1 MNKDKVMAKPIFA
14 AVPLSAA
21 GAPCAPRQPAHPR
34 GVALVFH
41 ALLSLFSSCSS
52 LRAVCA
58 LLLLAALAMPK
69 AGAGY
74 SVMGNDRIL
83 LMNNDKKLL
92 ANIKDQSY
100 YDTSISSNTY
110 WVHDTT
116 AAPVLTKYLLPGVW
130 HTMYKKDGTRLW
142 HLEECRAGSGT
153 VLTSTRNYIPW
164 TTTAISI
171 VDGITNNI
179 PVTTDGAKM
188 IGSVVMRNT
197 KDSCIYSPYYE
208 EGIGTLYFDTV
219 NAFKATLTDKLA
231 VEFATNVTDEAAA
244 NGATFASVSN
254 NYEDVLWEPLRVDVM
269 TVVNKQEPTMLETDV
284 EEIALQSSAGAD
296 GLFYRIRK
304 RINYHKPIRFR
315 IRRLTVATG
324 TADAAGL
331 ILVDNII
338 ASYPPMTA
346 EINRYGNDYD
356 EELSGASVM
365 GCTGDFDSAF
375 HSYLG
380 KAMQSS
386 VWISFQ
392 TNNSQAKA
400 VVLSDLKLNYRW
412 RYLNQ
417 IIGPWKQIGFNPAS
431 INSSS
436 MSTSNVVANSGIPLT
451 DGVGDIEYYF
461 TAKISA
467 PFYSVKDY
475 ALGVGY
481 GSGWTEEITAITNRA
496 NYAEETPAGGHDYF
510 VRIREGESDFEWVKM
525 VAYLSEWDDDGETNI
540 WHDVSANMELVS
552 DHCWRYNYYVPT
564 NHIGR
569 ELRVHFLGKSLV
581 TNDVPFTFT
590 EQTNEWWSAATS
602 VPYLPFTVSC
612 GSQYAGQDLTC
623 VLDDASTHLMFEFND
638 HKNAFSVSHATYQ
651 NFNTWTDSLGGFR
664 GTSKWNDPT
673 NAVDAAGVSDSKQR
687 YEASMSTWDLAD
699 FEGPSEMFDVDDTD
713 EGFPRGEPFSGSRR
727 TPDGWTAENGMFVD
741 SVRTAPHGMS
751 LQMLGRGLGSLAYGG
766 TAVDGVD
773 EVSFTAFIAQQPS
786 YNGFLTYLGGGTN
799 QNYGISAKLTMSQLA
814 YVANKNPL
822 DMSPLHPSVSLVGYH
837 RNGRGCYEL
846 RFTRGSDTSLIAAI
860 YKWQPGANGLTATL
874 LCSNTLANAAT
885 DARGWPGASGGENWK
900 QYTGWSNYLVPNKT
914 GENAKNDWT
923 CAYFSLKTLNS
934 GIVHLEA
941 GISSEHNDKTL
952 SADAASLKKILIY
965 EDASPGQL
973 TKGTYG
979 IGSAGCTGGFG
990 YITIHEVQNTDITWN
1005 TPNIKLTGEGEGVHI
1020 FNGDWDYIPSLW
1032 RELGDSDHFSSGFSS
1047 VKPASQTLK
1056 LELADGGTTFWEDTG
1071 LEQVIDSYTT
1081 NYFKFLPR
1089 ATGPKQLRLRTG
1101 GDAWDDYGTDV
1112 VVDDVQVSAWT
1123 APNIESL
1130 NAKDYEWAY
1139 TRAVVEPAFDTPDK
1153 SFYSLPVGTNGFV
1166 VVFTNATGAIK
1177 IRPRGDLEIDR
1188 ILVVGGGGSGG
1199 NVIGSGGGGGQVVE
1213 RTFAEPI
1220 KVSAGTA
1227 IELSVGKGGGY
1238 DGGNNTSDGK
1248 AGGQS
1253 YIKLNNVNYSAN
1265 GGGAGLGNGDRASR
1279 AGGSSGSNAGGKGG
1293 YGRCG
1298 GGAGAGGPGGD
1309 YEPGNTTAGGGT
1321 KAGETATAAFNAIGG
1336 EGGEGVISDI
1346 TGSDVYYGGG
1356 GGGGVGWT
1364 KTQNSYGGI
1373 GGLGGGGNGGD
1384 SYSSGNAGTATAEPG
1399 TDGLGGGGG
1408 GGGGKNNNADKAA
1421 RGQKGGTGCVIIRV
1435 KTGCKMTTFQPARAV
1450 AEPEGGYDISWYP
1463 VQLRSPYL
1471 EKGIGLVSV
1480 NYMEADANAEIS
1492 LQICTNNISGSG
1504 YTTVRMQEPPGSENW
1519 NTLTNWVF
1527 RNLNKSGTLT
1537 YYLSCR
1543 EPVQGLL
1550 RLVVPTNVVAAATS
1564 KPLGQRDPDYGKIS
1578 LTQVYCYDEPALDN
1592 RSWWGWN
1599 IHTEGWNTDNKD
1611 YAYLTDSPNGL
1622 SGILNFSALK
1632 TDNTSAAAKGID
1644 LSDPKK
1650 EAEYKQNNSFLQS
1663 PALTNGIG
1671 QVSFR
1676 ARLFDSSSTTPGWI
1690 TLWASDEP
1698 DVDQA
1703 LYPQAWY
1710 EVTNFLVTAKTY
1722 QTFSWKTTD
1731 DNSGAKAIRLEI
1743 NGSRNGRN
1751 PAFADWER
1759 TSNPSHPD
1767 AAVKP
1772 LQRVCLDEVLVS
1784 EPVAPQLALRDVR
1797 PFRSYVTA
1805 NPICMVTNI
1814 ASESEQP
1821 IVGESWGLQ
1830 VTVEP
1835 QQMSEELDTDSIEIT
1850 AWFYRGKVPWGYGQW
1865 KDQAK
1870 PVELKR
1876 VAGVDQLVFR
1886 SSFEVAE
1893 SIMNPEDTPDTCWQ
1907 YFVVARFK
1915 DKSGESHEHPLD
1927 SREWK
1932 PPAWYRGLA
1941 DYNKQYG
1948 NNESDKFA
1956 GYTIIDSVS
1965 PKRAWLNEFNYYD
1978 DGSGLDNRNQFIE
1991 LAVPQ
1996 GADLTGWHICVA
2008 NGITNGPIATFGYG
2022 DARVTKKTGVTEGV
2036 DCLNHYAFLT
2046 LRNKL
2051 SKEEGYLPEA
2061 DGEWNNVTIA
2071 SVDEGSFRNYSA
2083 YGLYLMRPSGVIEH
2097 EIVTEGYSAF
2107 SSAWDYNSATSLVA
2121 KLVAKEPSSTW
2132 FFAAK
2137 DYGAGSIGVITN
2149 HGESAK
2155 CWTNSWVEASGDTPE
2170 IPGMVK
2176 TPGKVNRLS
2185 TGVTQYIDPDWF
2197 LLPNGTN
2204 IWIYATVLGDHLRQS
2219 IGSVTDQ
2226 VSVVIVP
2233 KGATTNIIYRTD
2245 SWYELGDVTVNGV
2258 KAPEAEGRAGRSD
2271 SHVWAFEL
2279 KDVQETQTV
2288 VANSRGSSE
2297 LADVGIDRD
2306 DRYYNAVMKWLEQ
2319 FDDTAVYRA
2328 EHWDLSDKK
2337 VGDLDI
2343 KDMYWLNIPPD
2354 EPGWVLKAGMGEV
2367 ARPLPLGVE
2376 RMKLGADGEDMPPQ
2390 RGDRLT
2396 SVQPVVSVEPESG
2409 VPCTNL
2415 LLKVTMMITNRNNG
2429 AAVRPGQLNGLEYD
2443 GIGSSTYDPVFS
2455 PNWTST
2461 TFKIVGALQKPGVKD
2476 RFLPLRWFVFG
2487 PNSFDSNFQAVIE
2500 VSDPFLPSSPG
2511 SYYGWG
2517 PYRDLFPIF
2526 YKWRLDGDG
2535 AQYET
2540 TDMLKPDSTF
2550 E

>member
-1 MNKDKVMAKPIFA
+1 
-14 AVPLSAA
+14 
-21 GAPCAPRQPAHPR
+21 
-34 GVALVFH
+34 
-41 ALLSLFSSCSS
+41 
-52 LRAVCA
+52 
-58 LLLLAALAMPK
+58 
-69 AGAGY
+69 
-74 SVMGNDRIL
+74 
-83 LMNNDKKLL
+83 
-92 ANIKDQSY
+92 
-100 YDTSISSNTY
+100 
-110 WVHDTT
+110 
-116 AAPVLTKYLLPGVW
+116 
-130 HTMYKKDGTRLW
+130 
-142 HLEECRAGSGT
+142 
-153 VLTSTRNYIPW
+153 
-164 TTTAISI
+164 
-171 VDGITNNI
+171 
-179 PVTTDGAKM
+179 
-188 IGSVVMRNT
+188 MRNSL
-197 KDSCIYSPYYE
+197 DAQVVSPYYQD
-208 EGIGTLYFDTV
+208 GIGCIYFDTV
-219 NAFKATLTDKLA
+219 NVYNIGGGYINHLFQIQI
-231 VEFATNVTDEAAA
+231 ATNVTASAAE
-244 NGATFASVSN
+244 NGLTLETATDPEDFEWV
-254 NYEDVLWEPLRVDVM
+254 EDDPVEFDVLTITNGGAPVYLTTTREFNPDAPESGNSSFMYRVRARLNLRMPSRMRIVRKSID
-269 TVVNKQEPTMLETDV
+269 ET
-284 EEIALQSSAGAD
+284 APS
-296 GLFYRIRK
+296 K
-304 RINYHKPIRFR
+304 
-315 IRRLTVATG
+315 
-324 TADAAGL
+324 TADAIGL
-331 ILVDNII
+331 LLFDNVVVTFP
-338 ASYPPMTA
+338 AFGA
-346 EINRYGNDYD
+346 ELFCNGTEYD
-356 EELSGASVM
+356 PELKATDVIGRL
-365 GCTGDFDSAF
+365 GDFNKPFISVGAKGIRPCL
-375 HSYLG
+375 SYTL
-380 KAMQSS
+380 
-386 VWISFQ
+386 F
-392 TNNSQAKA
+392 TNNMIKTKPTI
-400 VVLSDLKLNYRW
+400 SDFKLNYRR

-417 IIGPWKQIGFNPAS
+417 YIGQWKSVGFTPAS
-431 INSSS
+431 
-436 MSTSNVVANSGIPLT
+436 STSIVPISATQDIELD
-451 DGVGDIEYYF
+451 DGVGDLEYFF
-461 TAKISA
+461 TASLNGAYCNIPDLA
-467 PFYSVKDY
+467 FD
-475 ALGVGY
+475 ANVGW
-481 GSGWTEEITAITNRA
+481 GAGWTEKIASVTNSGSFTYPKV
-496 NYAEETPAGGHDYF
+496 YAEETPAGGHDYF

-525 VAYLSEWDDDGETNI
+525 VASLAEWDDDGETNI

-590 EQTNEWWSAATS
+590 ESTNEWWSAAAS

-612 GSQYAGQDLTC
+612 GPQYAGQDLVC
-623 VLDDASTHLMFEFND
+623 VLDDASTHLLFEFND

-673 NAVDAAGVSDSKQR
+673 NAIDAAGVSDSKQR

-699 FEGPSEMFDVDDTD
+699 FEGPFELFDVDDKD
-713 EGFPRGEPFSGSRR
+713 EGFPRGVPFSGSRR

-741 SVRTAPHGMS
+741 SVRTEPHGMS

-766 TAVDGVD
+766 TSVDGVD

-799 QNYGISAKLTMSQLA
+799 QDYGISAKLTMSQLA
-814 YVANKNPL
+814 FVANKNPL

-860 YKWQPGANGLTATL
+860 YKWQPGINGLTATL

-900 QYTGWSNYLVPNKT
+900 QYSGWNNYLVPKNN
-914 GENAKNDWT
+914 ENAKNDWT
-923 CAYFSLKTLNS
+923 CAYFSLKTLKS

-941 GISSEHNDKTL
+941 GISSAHNDKAL
-952 SADAASLKKILIY
+952 SDDAANLKKILIY
-965 EDASPGQL
+965 EDAAPGPL

-990 YITIHEVQNTDITWN
+990 YVTIHEVQNTDITWN
-1005 TPNIKLTGEGEGVHI
+1005 TPNIKLTGESEAVHI

-1032 RELGDSDHFSSGFSS
+1032 RELSSTDKDHFTSGFSS

-1056 LELADGGTTFWEDTG
+1056 LELADGGTTYWEDTG

-1089 ATGPKQLRLRTG
+1089 ATGPKQVRLRTG

-1112 VVDDVQVSAWT
+1112 VVDDIRITAWT
-1123 APNIESL
+1123 APNIEAINS
-1130 NAKDYEWAY
+1130 KDYEWAY

-1166 VVFTNATGAIK
+1166 VVFTNAIGTMKIK
-1177 IRPRGDLEIDR
+1177 PRGDLEIDR

-1199 NVIGSGGGGGQVVE
+1199 NVIGSGGGGGQVLE
-1213 RTFAEPI
+1213 KTFSESV
-1220 KVSAGTA
+1220 KVSAGGT
-1227 IELSVGKGGGY
+1227 IEIAVGAGGDY
-1238 DGGNNTSDGK
+1238 DGGNNANNGK
-1248 AGGQS
+1248 SGGQS
-1253 YIKLNNVNYSAN
+1253 SIKLDGVLYSAS
-1265 GGGAGLGNGDRASR
+1265 GGGAGNGNGDRASK

-1298 GGAGAGGPGGD
+1298 GGAGAGAPGGD
-1309 YEPGNTTAGGGT
+1309 YVPGYTTAGGGT
-1321 KAGETATAAFNAIGG
+1321 TAGETATAAFNALGG
-1336 EGGEGVISDI
+1336 EGGDGVISDI
-1346 TGSDVYYGGG
+1346 TGREEYYGGG

-1364 KTQNSYGGI
+1364 KTQNSYGGA
-1373 GGLGGGGNGGD
+1373 GGLGGGGKGGD
-1384 SYSSGNAGTATAEPG
+1384 SYSSGNAGVATAEPG
-1399 TDGLGGGGG
+1399 VDGLGGGGG

-1435 KTGCKMTTFQPARAV
+1435 KTGCKMVTFQPARAI

-1480 NYMEADANAEIS
+1480 NYMEANANAELS
-1492 LQICTNNISGSG
+1492 LQLCTNNISGSG
-1504 YTTVRMQEPPGSENW
+1504 YSVVRMQEPPDSENW
-1519 NTLTNWVF
+1519 TTLTNWVF
-1527 RNLNKSGTLT
+1527 RNMAKSDTLT

-1543 EPVQGLL
+1543 EPTHGLL
-1550 RLVVPTNVVAAATS
+1550 RLVVPTNVVSAATS
-1564 KPLGQRDPDYGKIS
+1564 KPLGERDPDYGKIS
-1578 LTQVYCYDEPALDN
+1578 ITQVYCYDEPSLDN

-1599 IHTEGWNTDNKD
+1599 IHTEGWNTGNKD

-1632 TDNTSAAAKGID
+1632 ADNASAAAKGID
-1644 LSDPKK
+1644 LSEPKK

-1676 ARLFDSSSTTPGWI
+1676 ARLFDSGSTVPGWI

-1698 DVDQA
+1698 DTDQA
-1703 LYPQAWY
+1703 LYPESWY

-1731 DNSGAKAIRLEI
+1731 DNSGAKAVRLEI

-1751 PAFADWER
+1751 PVFADWER
-1759 TSNPSHPD
+1759 TSNPSRVD
-1767 AAVKP
+1767 ASVKP

-1835 QQMSEELDTDSIEIT
+1835 QQMSEELDTDSVEVT
-1850 AWFYRGKVPWGYGQW
+1850 AWFFRGMLPWGYEQW

-1876 VAGVDQLVFR
+1876 VPGVDQLVFR

-1893 SIMNPEDTPDTCWQ
+1893 SIMNPEDTPNTIWQ

-1948 NNESDKFA
+1948 NNQSDKFA

-1965 PKRAWLNEFNYYD
+1965 PKRAWINEFNYYD
-1978 DGSGLDNRNQFIE
+1978 DGTGTDNRNQFLE
-1991 LAVPQ
+1991 VAVPQ
-1996 GADLTGWHICVA
+1996 GADLKGWYICVA
-2008 NGITNGPIATFGYG
+2008 NGSTNGPLASFGYNN
-2022 DARVTKKTGVTEGV
+2022 AKISKKTGVTEGV

-2046 LRNKL
+2046 LRN
-2051 SKEEGYLPEA
+2051 SIAKEEGNVPEA
-2061 DGEWNNVTIA
+2061 DGEWDSVTKYD
-2071 SVDEGSFRNYSA
+2071 VDAGVFRNYSA
-2083 YGLYLMRPSGVIEH
+2083 YGIYLMRPSGIIEH
-2097 EIVTEGYSAF
+2097 EIVTEGYSSF
-2107 SSAWDYNSATSLVA
+2107 QSAWDSFSASNLVA
-2121 KLVAKEPSSTW
+2121 KLLAKEPSSTW

-2137 DYGAGSIGVITN
+2137 DYGAGSIGVVTN
-2149 HGESAK
+2149 HGETAK
-2155 CWTNSWVEASGDTPE
+2155 CWTNSWVEATSEKPE

-2185 TGVTQYIDPDWF
+2185 TGESQYIDPDWF

-2219 IGSVTDQ
+2219 IGTVTDQ

-2233 KGATTNIIYRTD
+2233 KGSTTNIIYRTD
-2245 SWYELGDVTVNGV
+2245 PWYELGEVTVNGA

-2271 SHVWAFEL
+2271 AHVWAFEL

-2288 VANSRGSSE
+2288 VANCRGSSE
-2297 LADVGIDRD
+2297 LSDIGIDRS
-2306 DRYYNAVMKWLEQ
+2306 DRYYNAVMSWLEQ
-2319 FDDTAVYRA
+2319 FDDTIVYRA
-2328 EHWDLSDKK
+2328 EYWDLTDKK
-2337 VGDLDI
+2337 VSDLDI

-2354 EPGWVLKAGMGEV
+2354 EPGWVLKAGMGEA
-2367 ARPLPLGVE
+2367 ARPLPLVAD
-2376 RMKLGADGEDMPPQ
+2376 RIKLGADGEDLPPQ
-2390 RGDRLT
+2390 KGAKLT

-2415 LLKVTMMITNRNNG
+2415 LLKVTMMITNRNS
-2429 AAVRPGQLNGLEYD
+2429 AIAVKPGQLNGLEYD
-2443 GIGSSTYDPVFS
+2443 GIGSRNYDPITS

-2487 PNSFDSNFQAVIE
+2487 PDSFDDNFQSVIE

-2517 PYRDLFPIF
+2517 PYRDLYPIF
-2526 YKWRLDGDG
+2526 YRFRLDGDG